1 MYINCKKKKKR
12 KNYYTEFCGVICI
25 LTTRHNAKSTKRN
38 ARNYICHCCMF
49 DKAEMR
55 NEDTTKLKQ
64 KFLYRFAIYFTMAN
78 YKKR

>member
-1 MYINCKKKKKR
+1 
-12 KNYYTEFCGVICI
+12 
-25 LTTRHNAKSTKRN
+25 
-38 ARNYICHCCMF
+38 MF